1 MCWFTFPFLFQA
13 SGRQH
18 LARKSYTDVKFQYFS
33 ITGLRFIDNFRT
45 NSYPKRHNQG
55 ILISNI
61 FAGFIEN
68 QSKVGISHFLARFGP
83 RRRFPFGLKLRPPFA
98 NSRTWN
104 QSDLIL
110 VSIDR
115 FYLHSNRYRA
125 NFSYGIIG
133 EQVQLGNRYR
143 RLGDFCI
150 VLSLDVKYYIEIRG
164 SPKASHRIRQL
175 NYEQSGG
182 CIDQFSNRENVRQQ
196 PYGSDSVRGLSKE
209 YQDASIVINN
219 LSATQNGGQA
229 LILNSGLVAML
240 CAAVAF
246 SQGTVTAGDLVL
258 IQGLLLQLWSPLQF
272 LGFFYRELRNALIDM
287 GGVFDLLRRP
297 PVQDGELNLPYHAS
311 GIDVE
316 IRDVRFQYENQ
327 KREVLKGLSLRIKS
341 GERVAIVGPS
351 GSGKSTI
358 LKLLVRLHEPTAG
371 NVYLEGV
378 ELTSLKQSSFKQA
391 IAVVPQDTVLF
402 NDSIQ
407 ENIRYGRPQ
416 ASDAE
421 VIQAAKMARL
431 HDSIQLMPR
440 KYDTIVGERGLKL
453 SGGEK
458 QRVAIARAF
467 LRQPRLLIC
476 DEATSALDSATEFKI
491 MQQLNELAQGR
502 TSIFVAHRLSTI
514 QNCDRILVMS
524 DGQIVEEGTHA
535 QLIAKDQ
542 IYSDMW
548 NMQTNEDAGPEREQ
562 NTYNE
567 PQFALVE

>member
-1 MCWFTFPFLFQA
+1 MF
-13 SGRQH
+13 
-18 LARKSYTDVKFQYFS
+18 D
-33 ITGLRFIDNFRT
+33 
-45 NSYPKRHNQG
+45 
-55 ILISNI
+55 
-61 FAGFIEN
+61 
-68 QSKVGISHFLARFGP
+68 
-83 RRRFPFGLKLRPPFA
+83 
-98 NSRTWN
+98 NSRMEVT
-104 QSDLIL
+104 QYEG
-110 VSIDR
+110 
-115 FYLHSNRYRA
+115 YL
-125 NFSYGIIG
+125 
-133 EQVQLGNRYR
+133 
-143 RLGDFCI
+143 
-150 VLSLDVKYYIEIRG
+150 
-164 SPKASHRIRQL
+164 
-175 NYEQSGG
+175 
-182 CIDQFSNRENVRQQ
+182 
-196 PYGSDSVRGLSKE
+196 KE